1 MDLIGA
7 YPESQSKKTVYI
19 DDSLIRGIEKDVILI
34 DKVIGQT
41 NENNTLFQVDGELK
55 NWGEWSSCL
64 KCGSAQRNRTRECM
78 EPAYGGKPCPVTS
91 IETEA
96 CDLEEW

>member
-1 MDLIGA
+1 MAQLSPLSVTL
-7 YPESQSKKTVYI
+7 PEN
-19 DDSLIRGIEKDVILI
+19 GILCPSRV
-34 DKVIGQT
+34 
-41 NENNTLFQVDGELK
+41 VDGELK
-55 NWGEWSSCL
+55 NWGEWSSCP